1 MELTVRSKFWF
12 ERDGE
17 LVLSDWRV
25 ALLEAIEATGS
36 LSAASTRLNVPYR
49 VAWGKLKQIE
59 KRLGVA
65 LLQSQSGGSAGGS
78 TQLTAEARDLVAR
91 FRRFEAGLPELIQQ
105 HFEREFGSVGLAVS
119 EKE

>member
-36 LSAASTRLNVPYR
+36 LSAASARLNVPYR

-78 TQLTAEARDLVAR
+78 TQLTAEARELVAR
-91 FRRFEAGLPELIQQ
+91 FRRFEGGLPELIQQ
-105 HFEREFGSVGLAVS
+105 HFEREFGSVGLAVC
-119 EKE
+119 EQE